1 MEELNGERCE
11 AFIST
16 PDFASC
22 IHSDSRVRTLS
33 TTDLTSLVIFFFL
46 NQNILFFLFN
56 PTYKIWSVMF
66 ACCIFRDILWVF
78 FPPSSVPHSKR
89 NQHAKLTDISPYILE
104 CLHAPRVL
112 HRTWGS

>member
-33 TTDLTSLVIFFFL
+33 TTDLTSLVIIFFFKPKYF
-46 NQNILFFLFN
+46 IFF
-56 PTYKIWSVMF
+56 V
-66 ACCIFRDILWVF
+66 
-78 FPPSSVPHSKR
+78 
-89 NQHAKLTDISPYILE
+89 
-104 CLHAPRVL
+104 
-112 HRTWGS
+112 